1 MTVFST
7 NLVIYKFT
15 DFEQTFLLEDSQSNS
30 AKDLT
35 GFTGTCR
42 MQRTLNLGSL
52 TAFTLSF
59 TNRKLGK
66 VRISLTAAETALLQV
81 TPHGKQFYELMLTDP
96 DGNVER
102 VIEGIVI
109 VKQPVTWPSPPPE
122 TPFDPQ
128 VP

>member
-1 MTVFST
+1 MATFST
-7 NLVIYKFT
+7 NLVIYTHT
-15 DFEQTFLLEDSQSNS
+15 DFEQTFLLEDNLSNS

-35 GFTGTCR
+35 GFTGTCK

-52 TAFTLSF
+52 TQFNLSF
-59 TNRKLGK
+59 PNRLGGK
-66 VRISLTAAETALLQV
+66 VRIGLTAAQTANV
-81 TPHGKQFYELMLTDP
+81 PPGKYFYELMLTDP
-96 DGNVER
+96 NDIVER

-109 VKQPVTWPSPPPE
+109 VKQPVTWPSPTPE